1 MSPQYQFIE
10 RWSPVNHG
18 MFKGGFVIVLRKFPK
33 EVSEVLESCG
43 MRLETLKEGHSPE
56 CNFGGEIFRWPS
68 ENIFEQDICGKNF
81 NVL

>member
-1 MSPQYQFIE
+1 MKKKKNQGIVSPQYQFVE

-56 CNFGGEIFRWPS
+56 CNFWRRNFPMA
-68 ENIFEQDICGKNF
+68 FGKHF
-81 NVL
+81 